1 MYIILRIKKALD
13 PGRIAMSDY
22 TEIGFFE
29 FQERFRTE
37 EKCFEHLKHI
47 RWPKGFV
54 CPRCGH
60 TEAYFLEDQ
69 KLFQC
74 KQCRRQT
81 SVTANT
87 LFHRTHLSLR
97 IWFWAIFLVGSDKRG
112 CSAKHL
118 ERFFEISYDTAWLLI
133 HKIRNAMGDRDDRYL
148 LEHVVE
154 MDETFFGGAAAG
166 KRGRGADNKTQVIVA
181 VENHGK
187 SAGYAKMTVIETLDG
202 STVETTAKQTVKEG
216 ATVRTDGY
224 SSYRVL
230 SKSYTH
236 DGKKVEAKDAAKLLP
251 WVHTLIGNTK
261 TFLRG
266 TYHGVSHKHLQRY
279 LDEFCYRH
287 NRRFKG
293 MEIFDRILT
302 AAITAPMLTYADLT
316 Q

>member
-1 MYIILRIKKALD
+1 MN
-13 PGRIAMSDY
+13 DY

-29 FQERFRTE
+29 FQKRFQTE
-37 EKCFEHLKHI
+37 EDCFEHLKHI

-60 TEAYFLEDQ
+60 TEAYFLEGQ

-87 LFHRTHLSLR
+87 IFHRTHLSLS
-97 IWFWAIFLVGSDKRG
+97 IWFWAIFMVGSDKRG

-133 HKIRNAMGDRDDRYL
+133 PKIRNAMGDRDTRYL

-154 MDETFFGGAAAG
+154 MDESFFGGAAAG
-166 KRGRGADNKTQVIVA
+166 KRGRGAENKTQVIVA
-181 VENHGK
+181 VENHDDY
-187 SAGYAKMTVIETLDG
+187 AGYVKMTVIEKLDG

-216 ATVRTDGY
+216 AKIRTDGC

-230 SKSYTH
+230 ANHYTH
-236 DGKKVEAKDAAKLLP
+236 DGKTVEAKDAAKMLP
-251 WVHTLIGNTK
+251 WVHTAIGNAK

-266 TYHGVSHKHLQRY
+266 ASHGVSHKHLQRY
-279 LDEFCYRH
+279 LDESCYRF

-293 MEIFDRILT
+293 MEIFDRILP
-302 AAITAPMLTYADLT
+302 AAIAAPMLTYADLT